1 MNEQISDLRLNIG
14 KMKMDIHAMNLKM
27 NDIVGVLRGED
38 DEIQEIVLRSDVPGE
53 GERKSTQKKGGL
65 GKRRKKGRS
74 KKKRK
79 SKKRTKRRR

>member
-1 MNEQISDLRLNIG
+1 MSDQISDLRLNIG

-38 DEIQEIVLRSDVPGE
+38 DEIQELVLGSTLPGE
-53 GERKSTQKKGGL
+53 GERKSTQKKGG